1 MNYQNIC
8 SYKEFLDEKNFI
20 NEGLL
25 GKIFNFLK
33 DKLVNYAKKIKA
45 SKKIDP
51 LFEEARTNIE
61 SYFTDKKLVEEIK
74 KDYQTTKNTKNVNVA
89 TDEAQTQTGEKPNI
103 TLDKYTGERENL
115 NNILDNAIN
124 GTMKLLKKKVEPFIK
139 DDKGKE
145 IYTAKIYAQ
154 MKEAQLEEFIINKK
168 IEFFKNVLGIEEAKV
183 EETFKND
190 INNIAKKTKDFSTE
204 IEKLFKKSGD
214 EKPEE
219 IKKGKIF
226 NYTRKDG
233 EDQKIIIVN
242 VEGNNISAKRISEI
256 GNVVKPMNEE
266 EFSTV
271 EEFGTTKDKLRPI
284 DAGDNLEKARKL
296 FKFFI
301 DEINPGDEN

>member
-74 KDYQTTKNTKNVNVA
+74 KDYQITKNTKNVNVA

-301 DEINPGDEN
+301 DEINPEDEN

>member
-1 MNYQNIC
+1 
-8 SYKEFLDEKNFI
+8 
-20 NEGLL
+20 
-25 GKIFNFLK
+25 
-33 DKLVNYAKKIKA
+33 
-45 SKKIDP
+45 
-51 LFEEARTNIE
+51 
-61 SYFTDKKLVEEIK
+61 
-74 KDYQTTKNTKNVNVA
+74 
-89 TDEAQTQTGEKPNI
+89 
-103 TLDKYTGERENL
+103 
-115 NNILDNAIN
+115 
-124 GTMKLLKKKVEPFIK
+124 
-139 DDKGKE
+139 
-145 IYTAKIYAQ
+145 
-154 MKEAQLEEFIINKK
+154 MKEAQEEEFIINKK

-301 DEINPGDEN
+301 DEINPEDEN

>member
-301 DEINPGDEN
+301 DEINPEDEN